1 MSRIG
6 RLPIPVPKEVTVK
19 IENNSVTVK
28 GPKGELS
35 RHFADD
41 IAVKLEGGNLLVSR
55 VNETR
60 QARALHGLSR
70 ALLANMVIGVTKGYE
85 KTVEIVGVG
94 FRAQKAGDKITMN
107 VGFSHPVEVAPVQG
121 VVFSLDGTTKL
132 KVSGISKEQVGE
144 VAAKIV
150 AIKPHDDYKGKGL
163 RYAGVPIR
171 LKAGK
176 AGKAV
181 GRK

>member
-6 RLPIPVPKEVTVK
+6 RLPVAVPKGVTVK
-19 IENNSVTVK
+19 IAGGQVTVK

-35 RHFADD
+35 RDFGSE
-41 IAVKLEGGNLLVSR
+41 ITVKQENDRLLVARNNDSQ
-55 VNETR
+55 

-70 ALLANMVIGVTKGYE
+70 ALLANMVTGVEKGFE
-85 KTVEIVGVG
+85 KTLEIVGVG
-94 FRAQKAGDKITMN
+94 FRAQKAGDKVTLN
-107 VGFSHPVEVAPVQG
+107 VGYSHPVEVAPMPG
-121 VVFSLDGTTKL
+121 ITLVVEGTTRV
-132 KVSGISKEQVGE
+132 KVTGIDKELVGLMASK
-144 VAAKIV
+144 IL

-163 RYAGVPIR
+163 RYAGAPVR

-176 AGKAV
+176 AGKAI